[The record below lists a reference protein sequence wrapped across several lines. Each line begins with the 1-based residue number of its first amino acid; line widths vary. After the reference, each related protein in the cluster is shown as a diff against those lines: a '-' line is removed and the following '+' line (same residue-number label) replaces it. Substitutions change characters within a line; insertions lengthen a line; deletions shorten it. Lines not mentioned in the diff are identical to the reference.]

1 MSRLSRFVFA
11 AVFAAVIGLVG
22 GDAGAAG
29 SSDSNSSS
37 TTAQDSDYAKA
48 EKAVKAKDFA
58 SAIPLLETVLSKTP
72 RHADALN
79 YLGYSHRKLG
89 RFDDALAWYRKALAV
104 NPDHKG
110 ANEYLG
116 ELHLQMGDLGKAE
129 ERLAHLDKV
138 CFFGC
143 DEFDDLKNA
152 IAAYK
157 RKS

>member
-1 MSRLSRFVFA
+1 MARFGRFVFA
-11 AVFAAVIGLVG
+11 VIFAAAIGLAG

-29 SSDSNSSS
+29 SSDSSSSS
-37 TTAQDSDYAKA
+37 TAAQDTEYAKA
-48 EKAVKAKDFA
+48 EKAVKAMDYA
-58 SAIPLLETVLSKTP
+58 GAIPLPETVVSKAP
-72 RHADALN
+72 RNADALN

-89 RFDDALAWYRKALAV
+89 RFDDALAWSGKALAV
-104 NPDHKG
+104 DPDHKG

-116 ELHLQMGDLGKAE
+116 ELHLQMGNLVKAE

-143 DEFDDLKNA
+143 EEFDDLKKA

-157 RKS
+157 QKS